1 MHTHAL
7 PSCPRRARQKP
18 TAGTSGART
27 HVPIHTA
34 KTEPQMPRPAPDR
47 SPHPGPGRARL
58 LRPRKAAAAGPSPQR
73 LRRLRSPGPG
83 SGPGGSSQQFS
94 PPGLPLLPYSC
105 TQIIIFKGKKRS
117 KCAISAVTHPAGG
130 KKKDPETPTPPSS
143 PFFLSLSPGKLWPGC
158 GSLSLLWAAVPE
170 HPGSS
175 QQPEVSKAELNQ
187 CSLSWEEGKKKRQ
200 QNCPRDRSADS
211 FVSFSLCRNPCTS
224 ELQTKPLLHLFA
236 CSIYNVSCKSI
247 GWRKKKAIGSV
258 FNIDFTGLA
267 FWWKLYLH

>member
-7 PSCPRRARQKP
+7 PSCPRRGPQKP

-27 HVPIHTA
+27 RMPIHTV
-34 KTEPQMPRPAPDR
+34 KTEPQMPRAAPDR

-58 LRPRKAAAAGPSPQR
+58 LRPRKAARRRPVSPATPPAPLPGSRQRAGGLFPTIFTAGSSPPALQLHANNNFQR
-73 LRRLRSPGPG
+73 KKAQQMCYLRSHP
-83 SGPGGSSQQFS
+83 SS
-94 PPGLPLLPYSC
+94 
-105 TQIIIFKGKKRS
+105 R
-117 KCAISAVTHPAGG
+117 G
-130 KKKDPETPTPPSS
+130 KKKNPETPTPPSS
-143 PFFLSLSPGKLWPGC
+143 PFFLSLSPAKLWPGS
-158 GSLSLLWAAVPE
+158 GSLSLFWAAVPE

-187 CSLSWEEGKKKRQ
+187 CSLSWEEEKKRQ
-200 QNCPRDRSADS
+200 QNCPRHRSADS

-247 GWRKKKAIGSV
+247 GWRKKKSHWLRI
-258 FNIDFTGLA
+258 I
-267 FWWKLYLH
+267 